1 MQQQQSQKPQDPTK
15 KGVPKPER
23 KTFQFH
29 EFQEEEVVTMPIKES
44 ATVIPKP
51 KPTGPWSDDL
61 IEDVDDPSWT
71 TVTRKK
77 RKTK

>member
-1 MQQQQSQKPQDPTK
+1 MQKQQSQQSQNPSKNLM
-15 KGVPKPER
+15 PKPER
-23 KTFQFH
+23 KLFSFSK
-29 EFQEEEVVTMPIKES
+29 FQEEEAVTMPIKEN
-44 ATVIPKP
+44 TVIMPKP
-51 KPTGPWSDDL
+51 KPVGPWSDDL

>member
-1 MQQQQSQKPQDPTK
+1 MSSQKQSTNNNNNK
-15 KGVPKPER
+15 KVVVQPER
-23 KTFQFH
+23 KLFQFS
-29 EFQEEEVVTMPIKES
+29 EFKEEEPVKVENLVVEPEKKKM
-44 ATVIPKP
+44 
-51 KPTGPWSDDL
+51 TGPWSDDL